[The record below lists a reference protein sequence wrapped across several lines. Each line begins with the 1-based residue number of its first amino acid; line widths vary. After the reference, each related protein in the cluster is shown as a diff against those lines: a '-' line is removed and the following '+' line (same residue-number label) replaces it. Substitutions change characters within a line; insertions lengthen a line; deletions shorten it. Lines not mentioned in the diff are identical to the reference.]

1 MKTLLLVVSLIIS
14 SARSHY
20 NYNHADNR
28 NSEAEA
34 SSNYNN
40 QPIRKPTYHH
50 YPMTFFSQQSAYSYQ
65 TTSKPYYATTSSLAV
80 SGPTPYW
87 YHPSPSLYVRPGV
100 VYEYQFHGP
109 PQPIIQDRYSK
120 VISPFT
126 LSAELAEPI
135 EEVDPATEAVD
146 SHLLEASAVTIES
159 ADDTSST
166 DATVVQVSTDL
177 FDDELTT
184 PAEDVTTPLEQVDE
198 LIKMEST
205 TIPDDI
211 TTTQQPDTLTT
222 ESPVTFE
229 RHQQSIIPFYLRP
242 SSWRARSFG
251 PDPRYYQP
259 NHYYGPEEARDLPS
273 I

>member
-1 MKTLLLVVSLIIS
+1 
-14 SARSHY
+14 
-20 NYNHADNR
+20 
-28 NSEAEA
+28 
-34 SSNYNN
+34 
-40 QPIRKPTYHH
+40 
-50 YPMTFFSQQSAYSYQ
+50 MTFFSQQSAYSYQ
-65 TTSKPYYATTSSLAV
+65 TTSKPYYASTSSLAV

-87 YHPSPSLYVRPGV
+87 YRPSLYVRPGV

-120 VISPFT
+120 VISPLT

-135 EEVDPATEAVD
+135 EE
-146 SHLLEASAVTIES
+146 EASAVTIES
-159 ADDTSST
+159 DDTST
-166 DATVVQVSTDL
+166 DATTDL
-177 FDDELTT
+177 FDDEELTHQSTT
-184 PAEDVTTPLEQVDE
+184 PAEEITTPLEQVDE
-198 LIKMEST
+198 LIKVEAT

-222 ESPVTFE
+222 ESSITFE
-229 RHQQSIIPFYLRP
+229 RHQSIIPFYLRP

>member
-1 MKTLLLVVSLIIS
+1 
-14 SARSHY
+14 
-20 NYNHADNR
+20 
-28 NSEAEA
+28 
-34 SSNYNN
+34 
-40 QPIRKPTYHH
+40 
-50 YPMTFFSQQSAYSYQ
+50 MTFFSQQSAYSYQ

-80 SGPTPYW
+80 SGPTPHW
-87 YHPSPSLYVRPGV
+87 YRSSLYVRPGV

-109 PQPIIQDRYSK
+109 PQPIIEDRNSK

-135 EEVDPATEAVD
+135 EEVDPVTEAVD
-146 SHLLEASAVTIES
+146 SHLLETSAVTIKS
-159 ADDTSST
+159 DDTST
-166 DATVVQVSTDL
+166 DATTDL
-177 FDDELTT
+177 FDDEELTHQSTT

-198 LIKMEST
+198 LIKVEST

-222 ESPVTFE
+222 ESPITFE
-229 RHQQSIIPFYLRP
+229 RHQSIIPFYLRP

>member
-1 MKTLLLVVSLIIS
+1 
-14 SARSHY
+14 
-20 NYNHADNR
+20 
-28 NSEAEA
+28 
-34 SSNYNN
+34 
-40 QPIRKPTYHH
+40 
-50 YPMTFFSQQSAYSYQ
+50 MTFFSQQSAYSYQ

-87 YHPSPSLYVRPGV
+87 YRPSPSLYVRPGV
-100 VYEYQFHGP
+100 VYEYQFHGPSP

-135 EEVDPATEAVD
+135 EEVDPVTEAVD

-159 ADDTSST
+159 DDTST
-166 DATVVQVSTDL
+166 DATVVQVSTDRL
-177 FDDELTT
+177 FDDEELTHQSTT
-184 PAEDVTTPLEQVDE
+184 PAEDVTTPLEQVNE
-198 LIKMEST
+198 LIQVEAT

-229 RHQQSIIPFYLRP
+229 RHQSIIPFYLRP